1 MKRVP
6 LMLGATLAAILLGSG
21 IASAESA
28 AISRTNA
35 VYSAATLYNL
45 GNQAAHAGKPAVAV
59 LNYERARL
67 LSPNDDDVR
76 TNLRA
81 VQESAGIAPQPAN
94 WLAQHDRLTAPNL
107 MYWVGMLG
115 LLLGGGGLLAYR
127 LHVPGR
133 KPLAAAA
140 IIGAAMA
147 VLSIADAVATI
158 PTLNEAVVMQAS
170 PASASPVV
178 GAEPQF
184 TVPAAEIV
192 HIRDQHQGFLLIQD
206 LHDRQ
211 GWILGANVTRV
222 IPPQGPR
229 SG

>member
-1 MKRVP
+1 
-6 LMLGATLAAILLGSG
+6 MLGAILTGILLGSG
-21 IASAESA
+21 IASAEST

-35 VYSAATLYNL
+35 VYSAPTLYNV

-67 LSPNDDDVR
+67 LAPNDDDVQ

-81 VQESAGIAPQPAN
+81 VQESAGISPQPVG
-94 WLAQHDRLTAPNL
+94 WLVRHDRLAAPNL

-140 IIGAAMA
+140 IVGAAMA
-147 VLSIADAVATI
+147 ALSIVDAVATI
-158 PTLNEAVVMQAS
+158 PSLNEAVVMQGS
-170 PASASPVV
+170 PASASPVG

-206 LHDRQ
+206 SQDRE

-222 IPPQGPR
+222 IPRQAPR